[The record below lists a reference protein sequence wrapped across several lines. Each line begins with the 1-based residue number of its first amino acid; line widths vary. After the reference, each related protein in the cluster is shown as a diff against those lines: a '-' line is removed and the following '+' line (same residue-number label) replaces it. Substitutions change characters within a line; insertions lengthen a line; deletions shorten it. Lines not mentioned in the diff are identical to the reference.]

1 MTLNL
6 DRFSNLPIKKNSEY
20 FFCMICLTKIKE
32 RYKNFS
38 LQKKKIPELVLYNAI
53 TPKEIDF
60 DERCSK
66 INFHTRLDVQK
77 GRKALWLSN
86 IDVFENFLKLKYKY
100 LVVLQD
106 DAVVPENLKD
116 TLNKNYINHKE
127 FLDLGGT
134 RLGQYASCNL
144 YNKKCIAN
152 ILDSIKKYPIDRGLD
167 HYISNIPTYPKYKD
181 IPYNFH
187 CKLSNLPKTI
197 TNVNPIISNKS
208 MREYY
213 NKN

>member
-1 MTLNL
+1 MTSLNL
-6 DRFSNLPIKKNSEY
+6 ERFSNLPIKKNSEY
-20 FFCMICLTKIKE
+20 FFCMICLTKVKE
-32 RYKNFS
+32 RYENFS

-53 TPKEIDF
+53 TPEEIDY

-66 INFHTRLDVQK
+66 INFHTRLDNQK
-77 GRKALWLSN
+77 GRRALWLSN
-86 IDVFENFLKLKYKY
+86 IDVFENFLNLEYKY

-106 DAVVPENLKD
+106 DAVLPEKLED
-116 TLNKNYINHKE
+116 TLNKKYVNHKE

-152 ILDSIKKYPIDRGLD
+152 ILNSI
-167 HYISNIPTYPKYKD
+167 
-181 IPYNFH
+181 
-187 CKLSNLPKTI
+187 
-197 TNVNPIISNKS
+197 
-208 MREYY
+208 